1 MYTSLLK
8 RTEFSYRDYSIV
20 PLREYDILSIKDW
33 RNAQLYVLRQKNEL
47 TNEDQE
53 KYYHKI
59 IQPTFTQPLPLQMLF
74 SYLLNSK
81 CIGYGGVTNI
91 DWESKRVELSFLLD
105 NNRVTDN
112 AVYGKE
118 FSIFITLIKQLVF
131 DELQFNRIYTET
143 YDIRSFHIS
152 ILEKNGFVFEGRMRQ
167 HVMIDGAFVDSLLH
181 GFTKEQYLRFVSGGA
196 DLIGY

>member
-1 MYTSLLK
+1 MYSYLLK
-8 RTEFSYRDYSIV
+8 KTEFSYRDYSIV
-20 PLREYDILSIKDW
+20 PLREQDILSIKDW
-33 RNAQLYVLRQKNEL
+33 RNAQLDVLRQKREL

-53 KYYHKI
+53 QYYHKI
-59 IQPTFTQPLPLQMLF
+59 VQPTFTHPAPLQILF
-74 SYLLNSK
+74 SYLLNGE
-81 CIGYGGVTNI
+81 CIGYGGITNI
-91 DWESKRVELSFLLD
+91 DWDSKRVELSFLLD

-112 AVYGKE
+112 EVYEKE

-167 HVMIDGAFVDSLLH
+167 HIMIDGVFVDSLLH
-181 GFTKEQYLRFVSGGA
+181 GFTKEQYLRFVNGGT
-196 DLIGY
+196 DVIGY